1 MRARVQK
8 RKEKRYFFLIAGLY
22 LFMSCFTILYF
33 FIFTD
38 SYTDDIRPFSNLVRL
53 EPGEK
58 PVLSGSLT
66 SEKSVF
72 GSDNPVLSV
81 SGKSNTGIVQSEK
94 LLPCG
99 IPVGIYL
106 ETKGLLIA
114 EIAELHTA
122 EGMVSSPCQEILHS
136 GDYILE
142 ADGSRMESKEQFQ
155 KLIEKSSG
163 KEIQLTIEHQGEK
176 RVVAIRPVLTENG
189 EYKAGIWIRDNMHGI
204 GTLTWL
210 DQDGN
215 FAALGHCISD
225 IDTGERMEIDN
236 GKLYKA
242 EIYSLVQSKA
252 EEPGSLAGTIDYRL
266 NSCIGTVTDNTEQG
280 IFGNSNQEAR
290 RMIINELRSCFQ
302 SDTFEELWEKASVKT
317 AVSDEIKN
325 GKAQMLNCFNGQ
337 YQLFDIEI
345 KKIPSSHT
353 EMEGMNLEIQI
364 IDKKLL
370 NQTGGILQGMSG
382 SPIIQDGKL
391 VGAVTHVLVND
402 PTRGYGIFIE
412 NMLDAAE

>member
-1 MRARVQK
+1 MRDQVQK
-8 RKEKRYFFLIAGLY
+8 RKEKGYFFLIAGLY

-33 FIFTD
+33 FVFTD
-38 SYTDDIRPFSNLVRL
+38 SYTASIQPFYRL
-53 EPGEK
+53 EGTK
-58 PVLSGSLT
+58 PDEELPLSDTHT
-66 SEKSVF
+66 SAE
-72 GSDNPVLSV
+72 SDSGYDSPVLSV
-81 SGKSNTGIVQSEK
+81 SGKSNTGIRQSEK

-106 ETKGLLIA
+106 ETKGLLIS

-122 EGMVSSPCQEILHS
+122 EGMISSPCQEILNS

-142 ADGSRMESKEQFQ
+142 ADGCYMESKEQFQ
-155 KLIEKSSG
+155 KLIQKSGG

-176 RVVAIRPVLTENG
+176 KMVAIRPVLTENG

-242 EIYSLVQSKA
+242 EIYSLVQSK
-252 EEPGSLAGTIDYRL
+252 EDEPGSLAGTIDYRL

-317 AVSDEIKN
+317 AASDEIEN
-325 GKAQMLNCFNGQ
+325 GKAQMLNCFNGK

-364 IDKKLL
+364 TDKKLL

-412 NMLDAAE
+412 NMLEH